1 MGAPWMWRKGR
12 PTKKIAAVPSF
23 RPAPL

>member
-1 MGAPWMWRKGR
+1 MWRKER